1 MRQIVWSSCSG
12 HENLMVTAMMM
23 LSDIKGLK
31 ATEKDIL
38 NIIYNANCF
47 LLNETRSK
55 LNVLVTGD
63 ILKIENVVS
72 GNKRD
77 ICIKLLGTYN
87 LSNCMVSM
95 YNRVEW
101 FIDIDGGFKSIEET
115 KDGHIYSEYRVLK
128 DDVTLKDIIL
138 RLESGDAFTEI
149 ISSSSNSLGTLVKA
163 LLAE

>member
-38 NIIYNANCF
+38 NVIYNANCC
-47 LLNETRSK
+47 LLNESRSK
-55 LNVLVTGD
+55 LNVLVSGY
-63 ILKIENVVS
+63 IIKIETVIS
-72 GNKRD
+72 EDKRE
-77 ICIKLLGTYN
+77 ICLKSLGTYN

-101 FIDIDGGFKSIEET
+101 FIDIDDGFKSIEET

-149 ISSSSNSLGTLVKA
+149 ISSSSNSLGALVKA

>member
-12 HENLMVTAMMM
+12 HENLMVTSMMM

-38 NIIYNANCF
+38 NVIYNANCY
-47 LLNETRSK
+47 LLNESRSK
-55 LNVLVTGD
+55 LNVLVSGY
-63 ILKIENVVS
+63 IIKIETVIS
-72 GNKRD
+72 EDKRE
-77 ICIKLLGTYN
+77 ICLKSLGTYN

-138 RLESGDAFTEI
+138 RLESGDAFTKI
-149 ISSSSNSLGTLVKA
+149 ISSSSNSLGALVKA